1 MHSKVI
7 NPRQHGRLMYNNRGS
22 CKGLITYLGHEA
34 REQQQDTPFFGAE
47 QQSASA
53 EEVRTAI
60 DKNTK
65 GLRKQQ
71 EKFYSLV
78 LSPSEEE
85 LKHLNNDPNKLREYT
100 RQVMDNY
107 AKNFKGKEGEV
118 PLGRPLASSDLIWY
132 ATIHQE
138 RKEKEGEQKGT
149 SKAGLHHHVHVI
161 VSAKDRTG
169 ELRLNPRGHRSRF
182 SIRDWQ
188 VQNGKSFQQMF
199 SYEKST
205 LSNKLTQGMPPEQ
218 QQRHQQRIRDK
229 IAHLNQYFVGSQKI
243 AVDRALAIGQEKQY
257 GKGFFFNLHR
267 LTKQYHEGKLVN
279 NPYQMLETGK
289 DEKISFPERTLLHL
303 GKGAQGMSQE
313 AGEEEDSRKR
323 KKQQGRF
330 TQLER

>member
-34 REQQQDTPFFGAE
+34 RERQQDVQFFGRE
-47 QQSASA
+47 QQDVSA
-53 EEVRTAI
+53 EEVRAGI
-60 DKNTK
+60 DENTK

-85 LKHLNNDPNKLREYT
+85 LKHLSNDPDKLRQYT
-100 RQVMDNY
+100 RHVMNNY
-107 AKNFKGKEGEV
+107 AKNFKDKEGEMV
-118 PLGRPLASSDLIWY
+118 VGKQLASSDPVWY

-138 RKEKEGEQKGT
+138 RKEKDGEQQGAA
-149 SKAGLHHHVHVI
+149 KAGLHQHVHII

-188 VQNGKSFQQMF
+188 VQNGRSFQQMF
-199 SYEKST
+199 NYEKST
-205 LSNKLTQGMPPEQ
+205 VSNKLTQGMPAEQ
-218 QQRHQQRIRDK
+218 QERHQQRIRDK
-229 IAHLNQYFVGSQKI
+229 VAHLNQYFVGSRKLD
-243 AVDRALAIGQEKQY
+243 VEKALTIGKEKAY

-279 NPYQMLETGK
+279 NPYQVLETGK

-303 GKGAQGMSQE
+303 GKGAQGLGQE
-313 AGEEEDSRKR
+313 AGEEEEFRKR
-323 KKQQGRF
+323 KKQQRS